1 MPKVTVRPVKQE
13 PNYKRLAVTGA
24 GGKASVAVSD
34 QSDATYIRRS
44 VNGAPMARFLLAA
57 PAIPADNDIATVVP
71 GARLRQPTS
80 NPPKLVSLAMSV
92 PGTGKPK
99 NKLLPIVNGPSVRA
113 GSGTSAYDFETPAA
127 QGRMAGPR
135 GPWADWLTRL
145 AVRVNDGHKAS
156 DSNRAYIYEVF
167 ADVYYAA
174 RPTVALATDPASPVT
189 TTSYPELGATFSAL
203 VESWQDNEG
212 EPARTEVAY
221 ELRVFSQAQ
230 YEAAGFDPDLS
241 TPLWETQGLTAPLD
255 YIDGVTLSSEE
266 AAETPDVP
274 LPNGA
279 YRVYA
284 RGRRYFE
291 AAQFAAWTYL
301 ALMVNVEP
309 CPAPTLTATLDDA
322 NQRVVL
328 EVTPNAKA
336 GATDPLTTIER
347 SADAGATWEP
357 VRGATSLAGTFATKA
372 TLYDYEAP
380 RGVALSYRAATEATI
395 SDQQLVSAYATADV
409 AGTLSCS
416 DWNLK
421 CPLDPSLNLLD
432 ANVNADPEWTKEEE
446 AATFRP
452 VGRTYPVI
460 VSMALGGADGSLTV
474 STNTAAGWAALEAL
488 RDYAGTLLL
497 ESPYGWARYVRI
509 LSRSWTETGAAEAAR
524 RRATFSFLE
533 VEAP

>member
-1 MPKVTVRPVKQE
+1 MPKVTVRPTKQQ
-13 PNYKRLAVTGA
+13 PLYKRIAQVGSTGGAAAVA
-24 GGKASVAVSD
+24 D
-34 QSDATYIRRS
+34 QSDATYIRRA

-99 NKLLPIVNGPSVRA
+99 NKLMPIVNGPSVRA
-113 GSGTSAYDFETPAA
+113 GSGASPYTFETPAA

-135 GPWADWLTRL
+135 GLWVDWLSRL

-174 RPTVALATDPASPVT
+174 RPTVVLSTDPVLPVT
-189 TTSYPELGATFSAL
+189 TTSYPDLCATFSAL

-212 EPARTEVAY
+212 EPARTEIAY
-221 ELRVFSQAQ
+221 ELRVFTSTQHQ
-230 YEAAGFDPDLS
+230 AAGFDPALS
-241 TPLWETQGLTAPLD
+241 TPVWETQGLTAPLD
-255 YIDGVTLSSEE
+255 YIDGATLSTEDV
-266 AAETPDVP
+266 AETPDVP
-274 LPNGA
+274 LPNGE
-279 YRVYA
+279 YRVYG

-291 AAQFAAWTYL
+291 GAQWAAWAYHDFV
-301 ALMVNVEP
+301 VNVVP
-309 CPAPTLTATLDDA
+309 CPAPTLTATLDDT

-328 EVTPNAKA
+328 EVTPQSTA
-336 GATDPLTTIER
+336 GAADPLTTIER
-347 SADAGATWEP
+347 SADAGETWEA

-409 AGTLSCS
+409 AGMLSS
-416 DWNLK
+416 SAWNLK

-452 VGRTYPVI
+452 VGRTYPVV
-460 VSMALGGADGSLTV
+460 VSMALGGADGSLSVT
-474 STNTAAGWAALEAL
+474 TNTDTAWTALEAL

-509 LSRSWTETGAAEAAR
+509 LSRSWTETGAPEAAR
-524 RRATFSFLE
+524 RRAAFSFLE